1 MSFGMIIWSQ
11 NGDKK
16 MMIAKIKKT
25 KGNKK
30 TCSKT
35 KTTKIAKRIMK
46 KH

>member
-1 MSFGMIIWSQ
+1 
-11 NGDKK
+11 
-16 MMIAKIKKT
+16 MIAKIKKT

-46 KH
+46 KHQDHNKGTQCTQYTY